1 MHRTRLMTRFASL
14 AALTCA
20 LIFAPLAAQA
30 QAMTDFL
37 EGALIGHVFRGAAYT
52 APTTV
57 YIELLTAA
65 CTDST
70 TGTEV
75 AAGNYA
81 RAAVATGT
89 GTWAAPTGGNGTTS
103 NVGTITFVVPSVGWG
118 LVVGWAIRDALSAG
132 NQLFCAALTTSKT
145 INSGDTVTFPPG
157 ALTITF
163 N

>member
-1 MHRTRLMTRFASL
+1 MHPTRLMTRFTALASL
-14 AALTCA
+14 AFGL
-20 LIFAPLAAQA
+20 LFAPLAAQA
-30 QAMTDFL
+30 QAMTDYL
-37 EGALIGHVFRGAAYT
+37 EGALIGHVFRGTAYT

-57 YIELLTAA
+57 YIELLTVACSDAA
-65 CTDST
+65 

-75 AAGNYA
+75 AGGNYA
-81 RAAVATGT
+81 RAAVATGV
-89 GTWAAPTGGNGTTS
+89 GTWAAPSAGNGTTS
-103 NVGTITFVVPSVGWG
+103 NVSTITYAVPSAGWG
-118 LVVGWAIRDALSAG
+118 LVVSWAIRDALTAG